1 MANDFLHLGQS
12 AGTSLLLF
20 MLLSQGPFP
29 RMHMVK
35 YLKYYRLIR
44 TFGIQGIRYSLLG
57 CDGSNRGVGNET
69 RYGTTCESP
78 GYHLLTIL
86 SSHIP
91 VLMLMSAFGTLENTK
106 TRMQVSLLLLTQT
119 GSKDNSR

>member
-86 SSHIP
+86 SSH
-91 VLMLMSAFGTLENTK
+91 VSALTLTSAFGTSENTRTK
-106 TRMQVSLLLLTQT
+106 
-119 GSKDNSR
+119 